1 MKFKEL
7 FKLGNTLELL
17 SQLNAVAYEYY
28 TRLLE
33 SGIDDM
39 ENLKYF
45 LLCLDRVYQE
55 GYESPLRDNEYDE
68 IHELYLDNGGEV
80 IRGDMSSTDKAVH
93 AYPDLKGTIRKVHFI
108 TEEERLTNGKVKSQ
122 KSLET
127 WLLNVVRTLRDAGVY
142 DGHMELGFY
151 TKFDGLS
158 VILEIENGRLKS
170 AITRGDRET
179 GEGQNKTNVFQITNF
194 DRECD
199 TLNTSKFGM
208 KCEALVPK
216 SMFDAYNKRFGKGK
230 FIDERTAATSI
241 MNNDSPSPAQLQ
253 YLTLMPLMVEID
265 GVEYP
270 LPVMD
275 DSVPDT
281 VRNTFD
287 WLDDE
292 FPAMILDLH
301 IKSFSVALAKIS
313 TAIDMMTKAIENI
326 DYPVDGIV
334 IRILNEN
341 YRRVLGRNVDDC
353 VNNWERAYKFPP
365 ARSKTVLRE
374 IEQEIGLLGK
384 VSFTAKVEPVKL
396 KNKTIKSISLG
407 SLDRFKSLNLAIG
420 DEVIV
425 QYDIIPYLT
434 IDNTCKRSGNEPV
447 KVIDHCPHCGCVL
460 AMVPELSCINL
471 ECPSRIVGKIY
482 NYCAKIGIE
491 GIGEE
496 TVATLYHHGLLKSIP
511 DIYRLESQTKL
522 LKHIDG
528 FGSKSVKKMIDAIN
542 AVEKVNDSVLLGA
555 LGIPSVGR
563 KMFEK
568 ILTVIPFNEL
578 VIMEPTY
585 ESEVKLTT
593 IPGIKHKTARRI
605 LEGLRSIR
613 YELNEILKHLTV
625 RKATSY
631 KMKICFTKI
640 RDHEFEKYLMSQG
653 IGIAD
658 DVTKEVAY
666 LVAGS
671 NTSSKVTKA
680 HKLNIPIIDIE
691 TAYKKFGYSK

>member
-7 FKLGNTLELL
+7 FKLKNTIELM
-17 SQLNAVAYEYY
+17 SMLNSVAYDYY
-28 TRLLE
+28 TKTL
-33 SGIDDM
+33 SDGIDDM

-55 GYESPLRDNEYDE
+55 GFTSPLRDNEYDE

-108 TEEERLTNGKVKSQ
+108 SEADRLANGKVKSQ

-127 WLLNVVRTLRDAGVY
+127 WLISIVKTLRDAKVY
-142 DGHMELGFY
+142 DGTMELGFY

-158 VILEIENGRLKS
+158 VILEIEDGKLKS
-170 AITRGDRET
+170 AITRGDKET
-179 GEGQNKTNVFQITNF
+179 GEGQNKTNIFQITNF
-194 DRECD
+194 DRECK
-199 TLNTSKFGM
+199 TLGVSKFGM
-208 KCEALVPK
+208 KCEALVRK
-216 SMFDAYNKRFGKGK
+216 SMFDAYNKRFGSGK
-230 FIDERTAATSI
+230 LIDERTAATSI
-241 MNNDSPSPAQLQ
+241 MNNDSPSHEQMN
-253 YLTLMPLMVEID
+253 YLTLMPLMVEIN

-275 DSVPDT
+275 ESVPDT
-281 VRNTFD
+281 VRNTFS
-287 WLDDE
+287 WVDDE
-292 FPAMILDLH
+292 FPACELNLNLRDFDQVLSNIDHVIDL
-301 IKSFSVALAKIS
+301 
-313 TAIDMMTKAIENI
+313 MTDSIEKL

-334 IRILNEN
+334 IRVLNEN

-353 VNNWERAYKFPP
+353 INNWERAYKFPP
-365 ARSKTVLRE
+365 ARSKTVLRDV
-374 IEQEIGLLGK
+374 EQEIGLLGK

-434 IDNTCKRSGNEPV
+434 VDNTCKRSNNHPID
-447 KVIDHCPHCGCVL
+447 VIERCPHCGCAL
-460 AMVPELSCINL
+460 AMTPELSCINI

-496 TVATLYHHGLLKSIP
+496 TVATLFHYGFINSIP
-511 DIYRLESQTKL
+511 DIYKLENMTKA
-522 LKHIDG
+522 LKSIEG
-528 FGSKSVKKMIDAIN
+528 FGDKSIKKLIKAIN
-542 AVEKVNDSVLLGA
+542 AVDKVDDSVLLGA

-563 KMFEK
+563 KVFEK
-568 ILTVIPFNEL
+568 ILSVISFPEL
-578 VIMEPTY
+578 INMPVNH
-585 ESEVKLTT
+585 ESEVKLTM
-593 IPGIKHKTARRI
+593 IPGIKTKTARKI
-605 LEGLRSIR
+605 LEGLHAASDDI
-613 YELNEILKHLTV
+613 NKILKHV
-625 RKATSY
+625 RVKKATAY
-631 KMKICFTKI
+631 KMKVCFTKI

-653 IGIAD
+653 IGVAN

-666 LVAGS
+666 LIAGS
-671 NTSSKVTKA
+671 MTSSKVAKA
-680 HKLNIPIIDIE
+680 SKLGIPIIDME